1 MMTKKRGVGAAIKG
15 FGAVFSETTEQ
26 ARKPAPVDVDFDK
39 QKMAGTVDTPKDKR
53 IPQPTSF

>member
-1 MMTKKRGVGAAIKG
+1 MTKKRGVGAAIKG

-26 ARKPAPVDVDFDK
+26 AKKPAPVDVNFEN
-39 QKMAGTVDTPKDKR
+39 QKNCGTVDTPTQKR

>member
-1 MMTKKRGVGAAIKG
+1 MTKKRGVGAAIKG

-26 ARKPAPVDVDFDK
+26 AKKPAPVDVDFDK

>member
-1 MMTKKRGVGAAIKG
+1 MTKKRGVGAAIKG

>member
-1 MMTKKRGVGAAIKG
+1 MSKKRGVGAAIKG

-26 ARKPAPVDVDFDK
+26 AKKPEKVDVNFTA
-39 QKMAGTVDTPKDKR
+39 QKVQGTVDSPKTER

>member
-1 MMTKKRGVGAAIKG
+1 MMKKRGVGAAIKG

-26 ARKPAPVDVDFDK
+26 AKKPEKVDVNFTA
-39 QKMAGTVDTPKDKR
+39 QKVQGTVDSPKTER

>member
-26 ARKPAPVDVDFDK
+26 AKKPAPVDVNFND

>member
-1 MMTKKRGVGAAIKG
+1 MTKKRGVGAAIKG

-26 ARKPAPVDVDFDK
+26 AKKPAPVDVDFDK
-39 QKMAGTVDTPKDKR
+39 QKMAGTVDTPTQKR

>member
-1 MMTKKRGVGAAIKG
+1 MSKKRGVGAAIKG

-26 ARKPAPVDVDFDK
+26 AKKPVPVDVDYDA
-39 QKMAGTVDTPKDKR
+39 QKVHGTVDTPTQKR